1 MMINFL
7 KKTLPLFAMGV
18 IVQGVQAQEFP
29 TRFEQSGGTE
39 TFTYQEG
46 IDWWQQFDEAHE
58 EVKMLEM
65 GSTDSGFPLHLVLYN
80 PDENFDLESL
90 RQGNKTLVLVNN
102 AIHPGEP
109 DGTDASMLLM
119 RELLQSKKLQKRYED
134 VVLAII
140 PFYNIGGAL
149 NRNSFTRANQ
159 NGPEAYGF
167 RGNAQNL
174 DLNRDFI
181 KNDSKNA
188 RSFTQIFHAIEPD
201 LYVETHVSN
210 GADYQYTM
218 TLLPTQHNK
227 LGGIMGPYLQNE
239 LEPALYKRMEEKE
252 WPMVPYVN
260 VFGTVPDS
268 GMVQF
273 MDSPRYSSGFAA
285 LHNTFGFITETH
297 MLKPYR
303 QRVAATKA
311 FLESVLEEAAENG
324 DQWEKLKKQQAQQ
337 VKEQEKFVLN
347 WKVDKSRP
355 AEIMFKGYEAS
366 MIPSE
371 ISGQE
376 RLYYDRS
383 KPFEKPLPFYNQY
396 VPASEVEAP
405 AFYAIPQGWWKVVEL
420 LKQNGVEMKRLEEDT
435 VLQAEVYYIGEFE
448 TVESPYEGHYLHYN
462 IQTEKKQEEVQLQKG
477 DYLIPVNQEEN
488 RYIVETLEPQ
498 AKDSYFAWNFFDAI
512 LQQKE
517 HFSPYVFEETAERL
531 LKENVELRKAFD
543 QKKKEDAEF
552 AGNGYAQLN
561 YIYEHSPYYE
571 EAHRRYPVFRIVEE

>member
-1 MMINFL
+1 MMTFI
-7 KKTLPLFAMGV
+7 KKATPLLAMGLV
-18 IVQGVQAQEFP
+18 ALNVQAQEFP

-39 TFTYQEG
+39 TFTYQQG
-46 IDWWQQFDEAHE
+46 IDWWQKFDQAHE

-65 GSTDSGFPLHLVLYN
+65 GPTDSGKPLHLVLWN
-80 PDENFDLESL
+80 TDENFDLESL
-90 RQGNKTLVLVNN
+90 RKDDKTVVLVNN

-119 RELLQSKKLQKRYED
+119 RDLLQNKKLKKRFEN
-134 VVLAII
+134 VVVAII
-140 PFYNIGGAL
+140 PFYNIGGTL
-149 NRNSFTRANQ
+149 NRNSFSRANQ
-159 NGPEAYGF
+159 EGPEAYGF

-188 RSFTQIFHAIEPD
+188 RSFTEIFHSLDPD

-227 LGGIMGPYLQNE
+227 LGGVMGPYLENQ
-239 LEPALYKRMEEKE
+239 LEPALYKRMEKKD

-297 MLKPYR
+297 MLKPYK
-303 QRVAATKA
+303 QRVAATRA
-311 FLESVLEEAAENG
+311 FLESVLEEAAANG
-324 DQWEKLKKQQAQQ
+324 EKWQELKEKQAQQ
-337 VKEQEKFVLN
+337 IKEQENFVLN

-355 AEIMFKGYEAS
+355 EQLLFKGYEAS
-366 MIPSE
+366 LIPSKV
-371 ISGQE
+371 SGQD

-383 KPFEKPLPFYNQY
+383 KPFEKNIPFYNQY
-396 VPASEVEAP
+396 VAAKEVEAP
-405 AFYAIPQGWWKVVEL
+405 AYYAIPQGWWQAIEL
-420 LKQNGVEMKRLEEDT
+420 LKANGVEMQSLENDT
-435 VLQAEVYYIGEFE
+435 SLQAEVYYIGEFE

-462 IQTEKKQEEVQLQKG
+462 IETEKKQEEVQLLKG

-488 RYIVETLEPQ
+488 RYIVETLEPE

-517 HFSPYVFEETAERL
+517 HFSPYVFEEVAEQI
-531 LKENVELRKAFD
+531 LKEDEALRKAFEE
-543 QKKKEDAEF
+543 KKASDAEF

-571 EAHRRYPVFRIVEE
+571 EAHRRYPVFRITEE